1 MRNVFLSILLACI
14 PCPLLAESHYNLSGS
29 LDGLHSRAPITLAPR
44 PVPIR
49 SGNFSIDLAKPAVSG
64 RFTLE
69 TYRVHVSSAG
79 VTAHTP
85 AAEYQLDTHDASVVY
100 DDKLRILTVKGARL
114 RYHGGES
121 QCDGFFCRYQPA
133 SPDLQTFDLTLVFN
147 EDHTQFTT
155 MKAQG
160 ISEGSVANTHY
171 TFSFSGKQR

>member
-1 MRNVFLSILLACI
+1 ML
-14 PCPLLAESHYNLSGS
+14 ES
-29 LDGLHSRAPITLAPR
+29 
-44 PVPIR
+44 
-49 SGNFSIDLAKPAVSG
+49 
-64 RFTLE
+64 
-69 TYRVHVSSAG
+69 YRVHVSSAG

-85 AAEYQLDTHDASVVY
+85 AAEYVLDTQKAALKYDAS
-100 DDKLRILTVKGARL
+100 LRILTVKGASL
-114 RYHGGES
+114 RYSGGPS